1 MTRRMPTKAL
11 LNTAPTNR
19 SRSRLRPA
27 AAALLAAT
35 LVIGALLCILAVAGP
50 ANLFATTTNKQALTV
65 EPKHPSCG
73 YSAKLV
79 PNCGRWWG
87 VAPMALTRQPLQIAL
102 PKEERF
108 AGRRM
113 DIVHAYHTNGQLF
126 PTAAER
132 AVARA
137 PGANRLLLLNWKPAT
152 DLSWR
157 QVAQGAADAR
167 IDRLAAHIRSTFRQR
182 FFLAIYHEP
191 EDNVRQVPGSGYR
204 AEDYAAMFRH
214 VVARLRAD
222 KVTWAVT
229 VMNYMGFVNWTARSW
244 FPKLWPGNAY
254 VDWIGIDPYGTG
266 AAKTSYTANTFSTLI
281 NRTGGSFP
289 GFYTWATKTHPGKPM
304 MLAEWGVGSAKGSY
318 GGQARFFDNVAASLK
333 DYPMLKALVYFDI
346 PAPPPDG
353 IYTYLAAE
361 NSSSLTAYRRLVHTP
376 SLVGPTVRY

>member
-1 MTRRMPTKAL
+1 M
-11 LNTAPTNR
+11 
-19 SRSRLRPA
+19 
-27 AAALLAAT
+27 
-35 LVIGALLCILAVAGP
+35 VLCILAVTSP
-50 ANLFATTTNKQALTV
+50 AKLFATAIRGRALTV

-87 VAPMALTRQPLQIAL
+87 VAPMANTSQPLQIAL
-102 PKEERF
+102 PKEESF

-167 IDRLAAHIRSTFRQR
+167 IDRLAAHIRATFRHR

-191 EDNVRQVPGSGYR
+191 EDNVRQIPGSGYR

-229 VMNYMGFVNWTARSW
+229 VMNYMGYVKWAAQSW

-254 VDWIGIDPYGTG
+254 VDWIAIDPYGTG
-266 AAKTSYTANTFSTLI
+266 AAKTNYLANTFPALI
-281 NRTGGSFP
+281 NRRAGSFP
-289 GFYTWATKTHPGKPM
+289 GFYTWMSRSFPGKPI
-304 MLAEWGVGSAKGSY
+304 MLAEWGIISDRSSY
-318 GGQARFFDNVAASLK
+318 GGQARFFNDVAANLK
-333 DYPMLKALVYFDI
+333 HYPMLKALVYYDS
-346 PAPPPDG
+346 PTPPPG
-353 IYTYLAAE
+353 GFVTSVAAE
-361 NSSSLTAYRRLVHTP
+361 NSSSLTAYRRLVHTS
-376 SLVGPTVRY
+376 SLVGPTVR